1 MNVCVSGVQL
11 AMGKEMPTFHLN
23 DLGIEVSG
31 KTLGIVGLGSI
42 GLRVAKR
49 AVAFDMKIHYHNRKR
64 R

>member
-1 MNVCVSGVQL
+1 
-11 AMGKEMPTFHLN
+11 MGTKEMSRFRLN

-42 GLRVAKR
+42 GFMVAKR
-49 AVAFDMKIHYHNRKR
+49 AVAFDMKIYYHNRNR